1 MPVMRTTIDLPDPLL
16 KHLKARAALEGRSLR
31 DLVVEL
37 VEKGLNAGGTVD
49 PQARYQARPPVL
61 ASRGPMALDLGRA
74 RSADLHAL
82 LSQDDDERAAE
93 FLARR

>member
-1 MPVMRTTIDLPDPLL
+1 MLAMRTTIDLPDSLL

-37 VEKGLNAGGTVD
+37 VEKGLSARDAVD
-49 PQARYQARPPVL
+49 PQQRFAARPPVL
-61 ASRGPMALDLGRA
+61 PSQGPLAVDLGRA
-74 RSADLHAL
+74 SSADLQAL
-82 LSQDDDERAAE
+82 LSQDDDEQAAE